1 MKMVKKILLGTLAVA
16 AILSF
21 ASCQREEAGNSSII
35 DINGASSSGSVD
47 YTNDGDTTTRG
58 FKTLLTQHLD
68 AICHIEYT
76 VTDLV
81 QGKGQIATGT
91 MGYIF
96 NVVKNEDTNK
106 YSFTIAGLRHN
117 QENNTIEAYV
127 ETFKDV
133 AADSLEA
140 SLTGGH
146 PATGSG
152 TYVDSGSS
160 SGWGFQLVSATTLAN
175 YLNAQS
181 TEPKKLDVW
190 IDVVANGKATT
201 NAENWPTNRNNDND
215 TEGSYT
221 VRFFTED
228 PERNSSELT
237 YNLAY
242 NSVSPI
248 KTVTVPVADTNAK
261 YEQSATDK
269 KLSNMQTDCGFYA
282 NVYAGQ
288 TLKGKWELKQ
298 IKKEAEEIEE

>member
-21 ASCQREEAGNSSII
+21 ASCQREEGGNSSII

-133 AADSLEA
+133 AKDSLED

-152 TYVDSGSS
+152 TYVNSGSS
-160 SGWGFQLVSATTLAN
+160 VDWGFRLVSATTLAN

-190 IDVVANGKATT
+190 IDVIANGKEAKDDTDWPENRH
-201 NAENWPTNRNNDND
+201 NADD
-215 TEGSYT
+215 GSYT

-228 PERNSSELT
+228 PERNSSAMT

-288 TLKGKWELKQ
+288 TLKGKWEIKQ
-298 IKKEAEEIEE
+298 LKKEAEEIEE